1 MKNSHSSTVRRCFA
15 AFICLLVAL
24 AVLGPAP
31 AAAQLNMW
39 FTNTSSYAAS
49 NIWITIQ
56 RGQNPTT
63 DVTLA
68 ANRPAVTYGSAFSSF
83 NWQMYSNATGT
94 VWVPGTYG
102 NLFSETVSFADIVAN
117 DGSGRGLL
125 TWYSN
130 AASAAVYISY
140 GTPFIGGTAN
150 TSNNYTVSGVSP
162 NNPSDPNY
170 RVAYQ
175 PFEITYGTGAN
186 GAPAPG
192 DQGDLTAIN
201 YFTAALKIQSF
212 TSTNATGPV
221 LQQVGF
227 TQSGTQIG
235 SSLTSLTSG
244 NPVPSGGAEGNAGGP
259 AVITNGSGDPIRV
272 LGPSTFGV
280 SPTPPGWGYGTYA
293 NFDSYLAGAG
303 SSSAIFSNNSAY
315 NTVPIPGPSSTYTN
329 KSVSFAFNNSVTN
342 TGNGYALNPTGTITV
357 VTTAY
362 TGGVAGTPTTN
373 TYSNIVFN
381 VSPTALGGSGASV
394 ISNITSQFIY
404 GGSFTA
410 FNGGIFTNTDGT
422 AATYS
427 WFAGGDWA
435 AFSNSLAG
443 FVDGGGTNGIMDVTA
458 QIAGEIATGF
468 ASGFVGSTNYGNLP
482 SDQWWMLNPSNA
494 FSGATANSNNY
505 NQYAAVIAE
514 ASSNT
519 VYGMVYSDRFA
530 DSSPLINSFQ
540 LVENGQTNNIGSWLV
555 TVGDPITAV
564 PEPSTYALLA
574 LSGAVIAGYLLRRR
588 RS

>member
-1 MKNSHSSTVRRCFA
+1 MNPTSAS
-15 AFICLLVAL
+15 
-24 AVLGPAP
+24 
-31 AAAQLNMW
+31 AQLNMW
-39 FTNTSSYAAS
+39 FTNTSSYD
-49 NIWITIQ
+49 NTNVWITIQ
-56 RGQNPTT
+56 RGQNPSS
-63 DVTLA
+63 DVTLE
-68 ANRPAVTYGSAFSSF
+68 ANRPAVTYGSAFTSF

-94 VWVPGTYG
+94 TWVPGTYG
-102 NLFSETVSFADIVAN
+102 NLFSETVSFADIVAT

-140 GTPFIGGTAN
+140 GSPFIGGTTN
-150 TSNNYTVSGVSP
+150 TFNNYTVSGVSP

-186 GAPAPG
+186 GAPAAG

-212 TSTNATGPV
+212 ESTNATGTA

-227 TQSGTQIG
+227 TQSGSQIG
-235 SSLTSLTSG
+235 AALTSLTSS
-244 NPVPSGGAEGNAGGP
+244 NPIPSGGAEGNAGGP
-259 AVITNGSGDPIRV
+259 AVITNMAGESIRV

-280 SPTPPGWGYGTYA
+280 SPTDGWGYGTYDS
-293 NFDSYLAGAG
+293 FDSYLAGSG
-303 SSSAIFSNNSAY
+303 SSSALFSNVSGY
-315 NTVPIPGPSSTYTN
+315 NTMAKPLTNSTYTN
-329 KSVSFAFNNSVTN
+329 KTVYFAFNNSVTN
-342 TGNGYALNPTGTITV
+342 TANGYALNPTGTITV
-357 VTTAY
+357 LTTAY
-362 TGGVAGTPTTN
+362 IDGVSVGQQTN

-381 VSPTALGGSGASV
+381 LSPTAQGGAGASV

-410 FNGGIFTNTDGT
+410 FKGGIFTNTDGT
-422 AATYS
+422 PATYS
-427 WFAGGDWA
+427 WFEGGDWE

-443 FVDGGGTNGIMDVTA
+443 FVDGGGTNGILDVTA

-482 SDQWWMLNPSNA
+482 SDQWWNLDPSLA
-494 FSGATANSNNY
+494 FSGATTNSLDY

-514 ASSNT
+514 SSDNS

-530 DSSPLINSFQ
+530 QASPLINSYQ
-540 LVENGQTNNIGSWLV
+540 LNGTNIGSWLV
-555 TVGDPITAV
+555 TVGDPITPV
-564 PEPSTYALLA
+564 PEPTTYALLA
-574 LSGAVIAGYLLRRR
+574 VVGAGVAGHLWRRR
-588 RS
+588 RR

>member
-1 MKNSHSSTVRRCFA
+1 MRRCLA
-15 AFICLLVAL
+15 AFICLLVGL
-24 AVLGPAP
+24 AILGPAS

-39 FTNTSSYAAS
+39 FTNTSSYANS
-49 NIWITIQ
+49 NVWITIQ
-56 RGQNPTT
+56 RGQNPAT
-63 DVTLA
+63 DVTVLT
-68 ANRPAVTYGSAFSSF
+68 NRPNVTYGSALTSF

-102 NLFSETVSFADIVAN
+102 NLFSETVSLADIVNA
-117 DGSGRGLL
+117 SGGDRGLL
-125 TWYSN
+125 TWSGY
-130 AASAAVYISY
+130 ADSAAVYISY
-140 GTPFIGGTAN
+140 GTPFIGGTTAL
-150 TSNNYTVSGVSP
+150 SNNYTVSGVSP

-170 RVAYQ
+170 RLAYQ
-175 PFEITYGTGAN
+175 PFEITYGSGAN
-186 GAPAPG
+186 GTPASG

-201 YFTAALKIQSF
+201 YFTAALQIQSF
-212 TSTNATGPV
+212 TNTSGTGTA

-227 TQSGTQIG
+227 TQTGPQIG
-235 SSLTSLTSG
+235 ASLTSITAG
-244 NPVPSGGAEGNAGGP
+244 NPVPNGGVEGNAGGP
-259 AVITNGSGDPIRV
+259 AVITNGSGDVIRV

-280 SPTPPGWGYGTYA
+280 SPTAGWGYGAYG

-315 NTVPIPGPSSTYTN
+315 NTIPIPGPSSTYTN

-342 TGNGYALNPTGTITV
+342 TANGYALNPTGTITV

-362 TGGVAGTPTTN
+362 TNGAVDGTPTTN
-373 TYSNIVFN
+373 TYANIVFN
-381 VSPTALGGSGASV
+381 VSPTAQGGSGASV

-422 AATYS
+422 PATYS
-427 WFAGGDWA
+427 WFEGGDWA
-435 AFSNSLAG
+435 AFSNSLSG
-443 FVDGGGTNGIMDVTA
+443 FVDGGGTNGIMDITA
-458 QIAGEIATGF
+458 QVAGEISTGF
-468 ASGFVGSTNYGNLP
+468 AAGFVGSTNPLIAGQP
-482 SDQWWMLNPSNA
+482 SDSWWTLNPTNA
-494 FSGATANSNNY
+494 FSRATANSNNY

-519 VYGMVYSDRFA
+519 VYGMVYSDLFTEA
-530 DSSPLINSFQ
+530 SPLINSYQ
-540 LVENGQTNNIGSWLV
+540 LNGTNIGSWLV

-574 LSGAVIAGYLLRRR
+574 MAGAGLAGYMLRRR
-588 RS
+588 KR

>member
-1 MKNSHSSTVRRCFA
+1 MKIPPNAVSPSLTA
-15 AFICLLVAL
+15 ALFYLLIC
-24 AVLGPAP
+24 AVLFSPATSS
-31 AAAQLNMW
+31 AQLNMW
-39 FTNTSSYAAS
+39 FTNTSSYAAT
-49 NIWITIQ
+49 NIWITLQ

-63 DVTLA
+63 DVTQLS
-68 ANRPAVTYGSAFSSF
+68 NRPAVSYGSAFTSF

-175 PFEITYGTGAN
+175 PFEISYGTGAN

-201 YFTAALKIQSF
+201 YFTAALQIQSF
-212 TSTNATGPV
+212 TNADATGTV

-235 SSLTSLTSG
+235 ASLTSIASG
-244 NPVPSGGAEGNAGGP
+244 NPVPTNGAEGNAGGP
-259 AVITNGSGDPIRV
+259 AVITNGTGDTIRV

-280 SPTPPGWGYGTYA
+280 SPAAGWGYGTYNA
-293 NFDSYLAGAG
+293 FDSYFAGAG
-303 SSSAIFSNNSAY
+303 SSNAIFSNNSAY
-315 NTVPIPGPSSTYTN
+315 NTIPIPGPTSTYTN
-329 KSVSFAFNNSVTN
+329 KNVSFAFGTSVTN
-342 TGNGYALNPTGTITV
+342 TTNGYALNPTGTITV

-362 TGGVAGTPTTN
+362 TDGAAGTPTTN

-381 VSPTALGGSGASV
+381 VSPKAFGGAGASV

-410 FNGGIFTNTDGT
+410 FNGGIFTNTDGSP
-422 AATYS
+422 ASYS
-427 WFAGGDWA
+427 WFEGGDWDS
-435 AFSNSLAG
+435 FSNNLAG

-468 ASGFVGSTNYGNLP
+468 ASGFVGSEVYGALP
-482 SDQWWMLNPSNA
+482 SDQWWALNPTNA

-519 VYGMVYSDRFA
+519 VYGMVYSDRFSEA
-530 DSSPLINSFQ
+530 SPLINSYQ
-540 LVENGQTNNIGSWLV
+540 LNGTNIGSWLI
-555 TVGDPITAV
+555 TIEDPITAV

-574 LSGAVIAGYLLRRR
+574 IAGAGAAGYLLRRKR
-588 RS
+588 R

>member
-1 MKNSHSSTVRRCFA
+1 MKNSHCSNVRRCFA
-15 AFICLLVAL
+15 AFTGLLVAL
-24 AVLGPAP
+24 AVLAPAP

-39 FTNTSSYAAS
+39 FTNTSSYANS
-49 NIWITIQ
+49 DVWITIQ

-63 DVTLA
+63 DVTQLS
-68 ANRPAVTYGSAFSSF
+68 NRPAVTYGSAFTSF

-102 NLFSETVSFADIVAN
+102 NLFSETVSFADIIAT
-117 DGSGRGLL
+117 DGTGRGLL
-125 TWYSN
+125 TWSSN

-140 GTPFIGGTAN
+140 GTPFIGGTTN

-186 GAPAPG
+186 GAPAAG

-201 YFTAALKIQSF
+201 YFTAALQIQSF
-212 TSTNATGPV
+212 TNTNATGTV

-227 TQSGTQIG
+227 TQTGTQIG
-235 SSLTSLTSG
+235 ASLTSLTSG

-259 AVITNGSGDPIRV
+259 AVITNGNGDAIRV

-280 SPTPPGWGYGTYA
+280 SPTAGWGYGTYG

-303 SSSAIFSNNSAY
+303 SSSALFSNNSAY
-315 NTVPIPGPSSTYTN
+315 NTIPIPGPSSTYTN
-329 KSVSFAFNNSVTN
+329 KTVSFAFNNSVTY
-342 TGNGYALNPTGTITV
+342 TNGYALNPTGTITV

-362 TGGVAGTPTTN
+362 TNGVVDGTPTTN
-373 TYSNIVFN
+373 TYANIVFN
-381 VSPTALGGSGASV
+381 LSPNAQGGAGASV

-422 AATYS
+422 PATYS
-427 WFAGGDWA
+427 WFADGSGGTTNWG
-435 AFSNSLAG
+435 AFTSSMTG

-468 ASGFVGSTNYGNLP
+468 ASGFVGSPTYGNLP
-482 SDQWWMLNPSNA
+482 SDQWWLLDPTNA

-519 VYGMVYSDRFA
+519 VYGMVYSDRFGEA
-530 DSSPLINSFQ
+530 SPLINSYQ
-540 LVENGQTNNIGSWLV
+540 LNGTNIGSWLV
-555 TVGDPITAV
+555 TIGDPITAV

-574 LSGAVIAGYLLRRR
+574 MAGAGLAGYMLRRKR
-588 RS
+588 R